1 MKAGSEEDE
10 WLASQAQSIS
20 LKKKTNME
28 DVRQVKLDRRQ
39 AEAERGTVNLDR
51 LLCFK
56 VDEYGCIYK

>member
-1 MKAGSEEDE
+1 MKPESEEDE
-10 WLASQAQSIS
+10 WVASQAENIC

-28 DVRQVKLDRRQ
+28 NVRQPKLDIRQ

-56 VDEYGCIYK
+56 VDEYGFI